1 MIKRIIATALGLLS
15 VIAYG
20 ADSTPLKCQL
30 NDTTDQF
37 WFYKEQ
43 LVYSSNQ
50 FVVFQN
56 FKGRVVTQV
65 DLKTNELIRSTYLG
79 DSYEPKYQIL
89 LGYCDNATHTLNMWS
104 IDEVP
109 LDSQ

>member
-1 MIKRIIATALGLLS
+1 MIKRIIATALGVLS
-15 VIAYG
+15 VSAYG
-20 ADSTPLKCQL
+20 VDSTPLKCQL

-43 LVYSSNQ
+43 LIYSSNQ

-65 DLKTNELIRSTYLG
+65 DLKPMSSFAAPIWVTAMSPSIKFCS
-79 DSYEPKYQIL
+79 
-89 LGYCDNATHTLNMWS
+89 ATV
-104 IDEVP
+104 IKRRIP
-109 LDSQ
+109 